1 MFSCRSLKEDNIIK
15 CRKRLF
21 TVQYINSS
29 QMDLLSNERII
40 REDPV
45 ILYFQYW
52 FRLPF
57 LVFLFLIIIST
68 HRLKPEETILLSTG
82 RSRFL
87 EVCQG
92 LLEMQWLLP
101 DNIWLRIF
109 SFLTVQERINASCAC
124 KRWNSLCK
132 DAFFWREVNFKFYRF
147 AQEITDDTV
156 RAVASY
162 STGIQSIDLSGD
174 HCKGITD
181 LSLGHVANFCP
192 RLLRLNIARRKN
204 VTNRGLTLI
213 TRNCSLLEELNVE
226 RCQGIND
233 KGLQSIAKNSRHL
246 KVLSIAGCKKISDKG
261 VGMIAEKCR
270 SIKSVNLAGCT
281 GVSDKS
287 LVAIGKHCSSLRII
301 SLKDTNNIT
310 FDGIKSLVSGTP
322 EMTHV
327 QLGVIRDT
335 QNTMLAL
342 QVIMKQCKKLQLLS
356 FQHSYLTGGVT
367 GGIRKV
373 NKNKIGAFI
382 NSLNAYIVSNQLR

>member
-1 MFSCRSLKEDNIIK
+1 MSK
-15 CRKRLF
+15 
-21 TVQYINSS
+21 TVIHSS
-29 QMDLLSNERII
+29 VYQLITDGFAFK

-45 ILYFQYW
+45 ILYLLVSFIILSV
-52 FRLPF
+52 F
-57 LVFLFLIIIST
+57 VFLIIST

-87 EVCQG
+87 EVVCQG

-132 DAFFWREVNFKFYRF
+132 DAFFWREVNFKFYRS

-156 RAVASY
+156 KAVASY
-162 STGIQSIDLSGD
+162 SMGIQSIDLSGD
-174 HCKGITD
+174 HCTGITD
-181 LSLGHVANFCP
+181 HSLGHVANFCP
-192 RLLRLNIARRKN
+192 RLLRLNIARREN
-204 VTNRGLTLI
+204 VTNRGLSLI

-233 KGLQSIAKNSRHL
+233 KGLQSVAKNSRHL

-301 SLKDTNNIT
+301 SLRDTNNIT
-310 FDGIKSLVSGTP
+310 FDGIESLVSGTP